1 MAGAGEKDKY
11 NKNDKMQRKFVTV
24 PRKRAAG
31 PKRKTSPV
39 KPGLIAGPAPKL
51 TPKAMP
57 KKKAMGGPTGK
68 PKPKYDSNGK
78 RILTGTGSVTK
89 NQRMPELKRPGGISG
104 AATKKVAPKVGAKA
118 GSAAGGAKATPKA
131 APKFSAK
138 MNQANPGKG
147 MSAGSFAKK
156 VVMNFPPVALAAAGV
171 KARLASVKKNE
182 KFKMDTAKNSKPK
195 STAAKNKTM
204 ALNTPK
210 ISKKGM

>member
-11 NKNDKMQRKFVTV
+11 NKDNNMGRTFRTV
-24 PRKRAAG
+24 PRKKAAS
-31 PKRKTSPV
+31 PKRKTNPV
-39 KPGLIAGPAPKL
+39 KPGLIAGAIPKL

-57 KKKAMGGPTGK
+57 KKKATGGPTSK
-68 PKPKYDSNGK
+68 PKPGGMTGK
-78 RILTGTGSVTK
+78 PRKPAMPNATPKDRPKLTPE
-89 NQRMPELKRPGGISG
+89 QRR
-104 AATKKVAPKVGAKA
+104 ARAKA
-118 GSAAGGAKATPKA
+118 GNKAQDKKA
-131 APKFSAK
+131 AMPMFSAK

-147 MSAGSFAKK
+147 MSAGTFAKK

-204 ALNTPK
+204 AFKTPK